1 MSDTCTSYDSV
12 CHSGKCT
19 YCHLCLK
26 LNAKM
31 KHLKQLQTQAQF
43 KEVYAWLKRHKP
55 ELEHAACLCLSCLNK
70 FSGIT
75 TKCSLLDGCP
85 NLMYFQN
92 YAMSSIVKAQY
103 TQVAPSV
110 RQAAVQG
117 YVPVERKREIMV
129 LAVVDIFVTT
139 VHGPG
144 ERHA

>member
-1 MSDTCTSYDSV
+1 M
-12 CHSGKCT
+12 
-19 YCHLCLK
+19 
-26 LNAKM
+26 
-31 KHLKQLQTQAQF
+31 Q
-43 KEVYAWLKRHKP
+43 
-55 ELEHAACLCLSCLNK
+55 HAFACLALNK
-70 FSGIT
+70 FSRIT

-85 NLMYFQN
+85 NLMYLQN
-92 YAMSSIVKAQY
+92 YAMSSIVRAQY
-103 TQVAPSV
+103 MQVAPSV